1 MLWQT
6 KGYWPTPFKGNAVKQ
21 FIRNI
26 LLLGSALLAFA
37 CDRQGRPIEEFGLD
51 KLAKGISSES
61 DVRMVMGQP
70 DMVWEEEDGS
80 RTLEYPKGP
89 EGARTWVFMIDK
101 NGKMQDYKQVLTEE
115 NFARIKPGMSK
126 DEVRRM
132 LGKPRSIVQY
142 KLKNEEAWDW
152 RYLTAPGDGG
162 TRLFNVHFDITSGKV
177 TGTSRSEANNY

>member
-1 MLWQT
+1 MKRLFRT
-6 KGYWPTPFKGNAVKQ
+6 
-21 FIRNI
+21 I
-26 LLLGSALLAFA
+26 LLLGTALLAFG
-37 CDRQGRPIEEFGLD
+37 CDKQGNPIQEFGLD

-70 DMVWEEEDGS
+70 DTVWEEEDGS

-101 NGKMQDYKQVLTEE
+101 TGKMQDYKQVLTEE

-132 LGKPRSIVQY
+132 LGKPRTVVQF
-142 KLKNEEAWDW
+142 KRKNEEAWDW
-152 RYLTAPGDGG
+152 RYLPVPGNSP
-162 TRLFNVHFDITSGKV
+162 RLFNVHFDMTSGKV
-177 TGTSRSEANNY
+177 TGTSSFEAAQH